1 MLLQVGR
8 TDLRL
13 ISPDTKQVLLHKSF
27 REISHVA
34 RGQEEQVHFGF
45 ICKWVILNKLSNYI
59 CNDFSCRDGGQ
70 QASSGTGH
78 TSQYMGYIFMC
89 DSVSVVEDIMQGLRS
104 AFQTAH
110 EQNKKEKAELRCRA
124 CPIVWYDIVIL

>member
-13 ISPDTKQVLLHKSF
+13 ISPHTKQVLLHKSF

-45 ICKWVILNKLSNYI
+45 ICKWVIFNKLSNII
-59 CNDFSCRDGGQ
+59 CICFLLQGRRAADQ
-70 QASSGTGH
+70 QWQWS
-78 TSQYMGYIFMC
+78 
-89 DSVSVVEDIMQGLRS
+89 DKSVHGL
-104 AFQTAH
+104 H
-110 EQNKKEKAELRCRA
+110 LH
-124 CPIVWYDIVIL
+124 V

>member
-1 MLLQVGR
+1 MTSVVQVGR

-45 ICKWVILNKLSNYI
+45 ICK
-59 CNDFSCRDGGQ
+59 DGGQ
-70 QASSGTGH
+70 QSAGPGH
-78 TSQYMGYIFMC
+78 YMGYIFRC
-89 DSVSVVEDIMQGLRS
+89 DSTSVVDDIMQGLRS

-110 EQNKKEKAELRCRA
+110 EQSKRDRVEVRCPG
-124 CPIVWYDIVIL
+124 CPIVWYDTILLYHNTRT

>member
-1 MLLQVGR
+1 MTSVVQVGR

-45 ICKWVILNKLSNYI
+45 ICK
-59 CNDFSCRDGGQ
+59 DGGQ
-70 QASSGTGH
+70 QSAGPGH
-78 TSQYMGYIFMC
+78 YMGYIFRC
-89 DSVSVVEDIMQGLRS
+89 DSTSVVDDIMQGLRCS
-104 AFQTAH
+104 GSILIASVSCISCSQVSFPDCARAEQERQGGTALPKLPH
-110 EQNKKEKAELRCRA
+110 CL
-124 CPIVWYDIVIL
+124 V